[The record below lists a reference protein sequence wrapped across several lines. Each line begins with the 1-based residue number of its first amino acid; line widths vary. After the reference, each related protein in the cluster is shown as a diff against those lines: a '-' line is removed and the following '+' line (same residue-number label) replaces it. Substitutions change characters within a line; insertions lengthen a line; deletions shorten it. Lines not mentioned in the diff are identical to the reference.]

1 MQHLVL
7 GAALLGLAACAP
19 DLGPLPVEKP
29 PETYAAQKSFTAPQS
44 NWPDADWWT
53 VYGDDQ
59 LNALVAEGLANA
71 PDLKRAEARLREADA
86 TAQQSGASLLPKLT
100 ANGSASET
108 RASLNQGFPA
118 QFQSFL
124 PHGFHDQG
132 RVTGD
137 LSYDLDPFG
146 KNRAAFAAATSE
158 ADAVRVD
165 LASARLSLSS
175 AIASAYANLVQL
187 TADRAAALMSA
198 SRRSMP
204 PAMAA
209 ATPC

>member
-1 MQHLVL
+1 MISASANLGRLVM

-19 DLGPLPVEKP
+19 DLGLLPVEKP
-29 PETYAAQKSFTAPQS
+29 PQAYASQKSFAAPQA
-44 NWPDADWWT
+44 NWPDADGWKA
-53 VYGDDQ
+53 YGDDQ
-59 LNALVAEGLANA
+59 LDGLIAEGVANA
-71 PDLKRAEARLREADA
+71 PDLKKAEARLREADA

-132 RVTGD
+132 RITGD
-137 LSYDLDPFG
+137 LSYDLDLFG

-158 ADAVRVD
+158 ADAARVD
-165 LASARLSLSS
+165 LASSRLSLSS
-175 AIASAYANLVQL
+175 AIASAYA
-187 TADRAAALMSA
+187 
-198 SRRSMP
+198 
-204 PAMAA
+204 
-209 ATPC
+209 

>member
-1 MQHLVL
+1 MIPTSTNIQRLVL
-7 GAALLGLAACAP
+7 GATLLGLAACAP
-19 DLGPLPVEKP
+19 DLGPLPVEKL

-59 LNALVAEGLANA
+59 LNALVAEGVANA

-124 PHGFHDQG
+124 PI
-132 RVTGD
+132 
-137 LSYDLDPFG
+137 
-146 KNRAAFAAATSE
+146 RAASPAISATT
-158 ADAVRVD
+158 
-165 LASARLSLSS
+165 LIFSAR
-175 AIASAYANLVQL
+175 
-187 TADRAAALMSA
+187 TAPPSPPRRRKPTRSA
-198 SRRSMP
+198 STSHRRV
-204 PAMAA
+204 
-209 ATPC
+209 